1 MVQIHPSLPFYIHR
15 GSYLSLSEL
24 ILMRGK
30 FIAILMACSFLFSG
44 CLGADEESSLIQI
57 SVNMEGASGTVH
69 FVKDA
74 NNGTSIEGMQVSFD
88 FTGTESSGGALTE
101 FWLEPGDGTQRMS
114 TNAAES
120 KILSRDYVSYGIF
133 QSRAGANDSGGN
145 SASEELTI
153 SFNGAFHLNQT
164 SPTGV
169 DEPAD
174 LHIDSMNINS
184 VQSPV
189 KMEISST
196 ITNVENALAIPPPDD
211 VEITWQLF
219 DPSGELIATHT
230 QVIGEGQSYTWTHN
244 EEIPMIGGWELI
256 IGDAVDNENV
266 NQETTAL
273 VLF

>member
-1 MVQIHPSLPFYIHR
+1 MVQIHPSLPIYVSS
-15 GSYLSLSEL
+15 GSYLYPLESFS
-24 ILMRGK
+24 MRDK
-30 FIAILMACSFLFSG
+30 LTAIIMASCFLLSG
-44 CLGADEESSLIQI
+44 CIGGEEPLSLIDI
-57 SVNMEGASGTVH
+57 SVEMEGAPGVIH

-74 NNGTSIEGMQVSFD
+74 NNGSSVEQMQVTFD

-101 FWLEPGDGTQRMS
+101 FWLEPGDGTQRIS
-114 TNAAES
+114 TNAADS
-120 KILSRDYVSYGIF
+120 KTLSRDYVSFGTF
-133 QSRAGANDSGGN
+133 QAYAGANDSGGN
-145 SASEELTI
+145 SASEEMII

-174 LHIDSMNINS
+174 LHIDSMNMNS
-184 VQSPV
+184 IHLPL
-189 KMEISST
+189 KLEISST
-196 ITNVENALAIPPPDD
+196 ITNVENTLVVPPPDD

-244 EEIPMIGGWELI
+244 EENPMVGGWELI

-273 VLF
+273 VSF

>member
-1 MVQIHPSLPFYIHR
+1 
-15 GSYLSLSEL
+15 
-24 ILMRGK
+24 MRDK
-30 FIAILMACSFLFSG
+30 FIAMLLACSFLFSG
-44 CLGADEESSLIQI
+44 CIGGDEESSLIEM
-57 SVNMEGASGTVH
+57 SVNMEGSSGVIH

-74 NNGTSIEGMQVSFD
+74 NNGTSTEAMEVIFD

-101 FWLEPGDGTQRMS
+101 FWLEPGDGTQRIS
-114 TNAAES
+114 TNAADS

-145 SASEELTI
+145 SASEELTV
-153 SFNGAFHLNQT
+153 SFDAAFHLNQT

-184 VQSPV
+184 IQNPA
-189 KMEISST
+189 KLEISST
-196 ITNVENALAIPPPDD
+196 ITNVENQLAIPPPDD

-244 EEIPMIGGWELI
+244 EVNPMIGGWELI
-256 IGDAVDNENV
+256 VGDAVDNENV
-266 NQETTAL
+266 NQETTVL